1 MPSSRIIG
9 QAQLGL
15 VEEHGWSLEKVATTW
30 HVPVEQVT
38 ETLSQLSS
46 QPLPVPFRQVPKLP
60 ATPAEAQQRRA
71 QIQQLYRQGWSIER
85 LAETF
90 LYYSESFLA
99 VLCQQAPPRGRAC
112 TCGCG
117 ARLRGKQQYA
127 TPACRQRGSRTR
139 KKAPRE
145 PAPVAG

>member
-1 MPSSRIIG
+1 MPSSRIG
-9 QAQLGL
+9 PAQLAL
-15 VEEHGWSLEKVATTW
+15 VEFHNWSIEKVATTW

-38 ETLSQLSS
+38 EILNQLSMES
-46 QPLPVPFRQVPKLP
+46 LPVPVRQVPRLP
-60 ATPAEAQQRRA
+60 STPAEAQQRRA

-90 LYYSESFLA
+90 LYYSESFLTA
-99 VLCQQAPPRGRAC
+99 LCQQAPPRGRAC

-117 ARLRGKQQYA
+117 ARLSGKQQYA
-127 TPACRQRGSRTR
+127 TPACRQRGSRKR

-145 PAPVAG
+145 AATGAA